1 MRYASKGIGLICSLV
16 TALLVMLL
24 SLAAPITVS
33 GPVLSA
39 PDASSW
45 TIMVYMAADVTDSLP
60 WQLDINEM
68 EAAEQAV
75 GTNVIVLADPPGAS
89 DTMLLKI
96 EHDDDLMNSEIISS
110 AIDDE
115 GAIIQGEGDVNTGS
129 PDTLRNFIVFSASEF
144 PADNLV
150 LILWGHGNGWRG
162 LCPDGVD
169 PLTLPELRSAL
180 VTAEDAIGRGL
191 DLLIL
196 DVCAGATMELAYE
209 IQGCVNLIVGSEL
222 SVPAAGFPYMDILNA
237 LAAAPH
243 QSPTA
248 LGTSVAEL
256 YLEWGDYGSA
266 NPIAACLF
274 DLRLTE
280 GLFELMDSGSSMGLR
295 FAGLY
300 GASLSSAIRSSEH
313 TEDEWLVD
321 FGRLLEELCSNDLPL
336 EIRLASLRM
345 AMTFASAVA
354 FHGESNTE
362 QQEHGPT
369 TGLSLYVPSGSS
381 EDESY
386 WHLRISDTAWPD
398 LSVRLRDGSSAF
410 ENGPGPSL
418 EARDSESDDDD
429 LVDTA
434 RLLWE
439 DDEPWNYTSFE
450 VHVYRQQQDGLI
462 DCQTMFSD
470 SPEIE
475 VSNTPGSL
483 LLAASA
489 YIDDEIRS
497 YHILSTILYKTI
509 TLDLS
514 VRDGAVVPEAAVDII
529 LRSQSGDSIWLECE
543 NGTCSSSIVVPEW
556 TDAGEI
562 VTLQVID
569 ARGGEMLSEGMIR
582 ITGEDA
588 TATLYIHWPDEAS
601 PSTLIF
607 IGLAIAVALMAASTA
622 IYVGRLKER

>member
-1 MRYASKGIGLICSLV
+1 MRYASKGIRLTYSLV
-16 TALLVMLL
+16 MVLPLMLL
-24 SLAAPITVS
+24 SLATPITVS
-33 GPVLSA
+33 VPVLSA

-68 EAAEQAV
+68 EAADQAV

-89 DTMLLKI
+89 DTVLLKI
-96 EHDDDLMNSEIISS
+96 EHDDDLMNSGIVSS
-110 AIDDE
+110 TIDDE
-115 GAIIQGEGDVNTGS
+115 GMIIQGEGDVNTGS

-180 VTAEDAIGRGL
+180 VAAEDVIDRSL

-209 IQGCVNLIVGSEL
+209 IQDCADLLVGSEL
-222 SVPAAGFPYMDILNA
+222 SVPAAGFPYMEILNA

-243 QSPTA
+243 QSPTDF
-248 LGTSVAEL
+248 GTSVAEL
-256 YLEWGDYGSA
+256 YVEWGEYGSA

-274 DLRLTE
+274 DLRPTE
-280 GLFELMDSGSSMGLR
+280 GFFGLMDSTSSIGLR

-300 GASLSSAIRSSEH
+300 GASLTSAVRSSEH

-321 FGRLLEELCSNDLPL
+321 FGRLLEGLCSNDLPL

-369 TGLSLYVPSGSS
+369 TGLSLYAPSGGI

-386 WHLRISDTAWPD
+386 WHLRISETAWPD
-398 LSVRLRDGSSAF
+398 LSLRLRDGSPTL

-418 EARDSESDDDD
+418 DTHDSESDDDD

-439 DDEPWNYTSFE
+439 NDEPWNYTSFE
-450 VHVYRQQQDGLI
+450 VHVYRQQQGGLI
-462 DCQTMFSD
+462 DCQTMFSG
-470 SPEIE
+470 SPEVE
-475 VSNTPGSL
+475 VSNAPGSL

-497 YHILSTILYKTI
+497 YHVLSTVLYKTI
-509 TLDLS
+509 RLDLS
-514 VRDGAVVPEAAVDII
+514 VRDGSVVPEDAVDIV

-543 NGTCSSSIVVPEW
+543 DGACSLSVVVPEW
-556 TDAGEI
+556 ANPGDI
-562 VTLQVID
+562 VTLQVVNP
-569 ARGGEMLSEGMIR
+569 RGGEMLSEGIIR
-582 ITGEDA
+582 ITDEDA
-588 TATLYIHWPDEAS
+588 AATLYIHWPDEAS

-607 IGLAIAVALMAASTA
+607 IGLAIAIALMAASTA
-622 IYVGRLKER
+622 VYIGRLKGR